1 MFPCQRYLAQPISRR
16 ELLSQSAQGF
26 GTVALSTMLA
36 QSGSAFGASA
46 NSSSLAARTTHFPAK
61 AKNVIFLYM
70 DGGPSQVDTFDPKP
84 TLDKYDGRPP
94 HEVIG
99 KLEPTQFANI
109 GKILK
114 SPWKFRQYGESGI
127 PVSDLFPHIATCA
140 DELAVVRSVV
150 APFSEHTFANYF
162 LHTGNGQQG
171 RPSHGAWV
179 SYGLGSECDDLPA
192 FVILNGGLIPPGGM
206 DCFGSGFLPAAFQG
220 SVFTSGEAPV
230 ANIRPSEKTR
240 ELQEAKL
247 ALMKRLDQGRLQ
259 QLGHVDALESA
270 ISNYELAARMQLAVP
285 SLMDMQDESKSTQ
298 DAYGLSDDFANTRTY
313 GRLCL
318 VARRLVERGVRFIEL
333 TCPSGNGDR
342 WDQHANLVDGHT
354 KNARSVDKPI
364 AALIHD
370 LKQRGL
376 LDETLIV
383 WCGEFGRTPFAQGG
397 DGRDHNPFGFTI
409 WMVGGG
415 IKGGTIHGATDEFG
429 YKAVENKVEVH
440 DLHATML
447 HLLGVDHTRQTF
459 RFGGRDMRLTD
470 IYGHVIHEIL
480 NS

>member
-1 MFPCQRYLAQPISRR
+1 MFPCQRYSARPMSRR
-16 ELLSQSAQGF
+16 QMLTQAAHGF
-26 GTVALSTMLA
+26 GAVALTSMLA
-36 QSGSAFGASA
+36 KDRPAHGASITA
-46 NSSSLAARTTHFPAK
+46 NALAAREPHFPAK
-61 AKNVIFLYM
+61 AKHIIFLYM

-84 TLDKYDGRPP
+84 ALDRYDGRVP

-99 KLEPTQFANI
+99 KVEPTQFANV

-127 PVSDLFPHIATCA
+127 PVSDLFPHIGTCA
-140 DELAVVRSVV
+140 DDLAVVRSMI

-162 LHTGNGQQG
+162 LHTGQGLQG

-230 ANIRPSEKTR
+230 ANIRPSERTR
-240 ELQEAKL
+240 ELQDAKL
-247 ALMKRLDQGRLQ
+247 SLMQRLDKKRLE
-259 QLGHVDALESA
+259 QLGHVDAVESA
-270 ISNYELAARMQLAVP
+270 IANYELAARMQTAVP
-285 SLMDMQDESKSTQ
+285 ALADLSSETKATQ
-298 DAYGLSDDFANTRTY
+298 DAYGLSDDFHNTQVY

-318 VARRLVERGVRFIEL
+318 VARRLIESGVRFIEL
-333 TCPSGNGDR
+333 TCPGGNGDR
-342 WDQHANLVDGHT
+342 WDQHSNLVDGHT

-364 AALIHD
+364 AALIQD

-397 DGRDHNPFGFTI
+397 DGRDHNPFGFSI
-409 WMVGGG
+409 WMAGGG
-415 IKGGTIHGATDEFG
+415 IKGGTVYGSTDDFG
-429 YKAVENKVEVH
+429 YRAVENKVEVH

-447 HLLGVDHTRQTF
+447 HQLGVDHTRQTF

-470 IYGHVIHEIL
+470 IHGHVLHEIL
-480 NS
+480 S

>member
-1 MFPCQRYLAQPISRR
+1 MFPCQRYLARPMSRR
-16 ELLSQSAQGF
+16 ELLLGAANGF
-26 GTVALSTMLA
+26 GAVALSSMLA
-36 QSGSAFGASA
+36 NEGAFAAIADRGK
-46 NSSSLAARTTHFPAK
+46 SLAPLPTHFPAK
-61 AKNVIFLYM
+61 AKNIIFLYM

-84 TLDKYDGRPP
+84 MLEKYHGRRP
-94 HEVIG
+94 HEVLG
-99 KLEPTQFANI
+99 KVEPTQFANI
-109 GKILK
+109 GTILK
-114 SPWKFRQYGESGI
+114 SPWAFRQYGECGL

-140 DELAVVRSVV
+140 DDMAVIRSMV

-162 LHTGNGQQG
+162 LHTGQGLQG

-247 ALMKRLDQGRLQ
+247 ALMRRLDQGRLEQ
-259 QLGHVDALESA
+259 VGHVDALESA
-270 ISNYELAARMQLAVP
+270 IANYELAARMQTAVP
-285 SLMDMQDESKSTQ
+285 AVMDLRDETQSTQ
-298 DAYGLSDDFANTRTY
+298 DAYGLSDDFANTKTY

-318 VARRLVERGVRFIEL
+318 VARRMIERGVRFIEL
-333 TCPSGNGDR
+333 TCPAGNGDR
-342 WDQHANLVDGHT
+342 WDQHSGLVDGHT
-354 KNARSVDKPI
+354 RNARSVDKPI

-376 LDETLIV
+376 LDDTLIV
-383 WCGEFGRTPFAQGG
+383 WCGEFGRTPFAQGS
-397 DGRDHNPFGFTI
+397 DGRDHNPFGFSI
-409 WMVGGG
+409 WLAGGG
-415 IKGGTIHGATDEFG
+415 IKGGVVHGATDEFG
-429 YKAVENKVEVH
+429 YRTIENKVEVH

-470 IYGHVIHEIL
+470 IHGHVIHEIL
-480 NS
+480 A

>member
-1 MFPCQRYLAQPISRR
+1 MFPCERYRPRPMTRR
-16 ELLSQSAQGF
+16 DLLSQAAHGF
-26 GTVALSTMLA
+26 GAVALSTILA
-36 QSGSAFGASA
+36 RNGAFAATGD
-46 NSSSLAARTTHFPAK
+46 NLNSLAPQATHFPAK
-61 AKNVIFLYM
+61 AKHIIFLYM

-84 TLDKYDGRPP
+84 LLDKYDGRSPQ
-94 HEVIG
+94 EVIG
-99 KLEPTQFANI
+99 KVEPTQFANI

-114 SPWKFRQYGESGI
+114 SPWKFQQYGECGL

-140 DELAVVRSVV
+140 DELAVVRSMT

-162 LHTGNGQQG
+162 LHTGHGQQG

-247 ALMKRLDQGRLQ
+247 ALMRRLDGQRLA
-259 QLGHVDALESA
+259 QLGRVDALESA
-270 ISNYELAARMQLAVP
+270 IANYELAARMQTAVP
-285 SLMDMQDESKSTQ
+285 ALMDLRSETQSTQ
-298 DAYGLSDDFANTRTY
+298 DAYGLSDDFPNTRIY

-318 VARRLVERGVRFIEL
+318 VARRLIERGVRFIEL

-342 WDQHANLVDGHT
+342 WDQHGNLVEGHT
-354 KNARSVDKPI
+354 KNAKSVDKPI

-409 WMVGGG
+409 WLAGGG
-415 IKGGTIHGATDEFG
+415 IQGGVVHGATDDFG
-429 YKAVENKVEVH
+429 YRAIENKVEVH

-447 HLLGVDHTRQTF
+447 HLMGVDHTRQTF

-470 IYGHVIHEIL
+470 VHGHVVKEIL
-480 NS
+480 A

>member
-1 MFPCQRYLAQPISRR
+1 MFPCQRYLARPMTRR
-16 ELLSQSAQGF
+16 DLLSQAAHGF
-26 GTVALSTMLA
+26 GTVALSTILA
-36 QSGSAFGASA
+36 QNGASA
-46 NSSSLAARTTHFPAK
+46 ATGQSADSLAPLSTHFPAK
-61 AKNVIFLYM
+61 AKHIIFLYM

-84 TLDKYDGRPP
+84 MLDKYDGRHPN
-94 HEVIG
+94 EVIG
-99 KLEPTQFANI
+99 KVEPTQFANI

-114 SPWKFRQYGESGI
+114 SPWKFRQYGECGL
-127 PVSDLFPHIATCA
+127 PVSDLFPQIATCA
-140 DELAVVRSVV
+140 DELAVVRSMT

-162 LHTGNGQQG
+162 LHTGHGQQG

-240 ELQEAKL
+240 GLQEAKL
-247 ALMKRLDQGRLQ
+247 ALMQRLDRQRLE

-270 ISNYELAARMQLAVP
+270 IANYELAARMQTAVP
-285 SLMDMQDESKSTQ
+285 ALMDLRSETQSTHQ
-298 DAYGLSDDFANTRTY
+298 AYGLFDEFPNTQTY

-318 VARRLVERGVRFIEL
+318 VARRLIERGVRFNEL
-333 TCPSGNGDR
+333 TCPAGNGDR
-342 WDQHANLVDGHT
+342 WDQHGNLIDGHT
-354 KNARSVDKPI
+354 KNAKSVDKPI

-409 WMVGGG
+409 WLAGGG
-415 IKGGTIHGATDEFG
+415 IKGGTVYGATDEFG
-429 YKAVENKVEVH
+429 YRAVENKVEVH

-470 IYGHVIHEIL
+470 VHGHVVNEIL
-480 NS
+480 A